1 MAQVMTNRSKEKIWT
16 AMTDGSIQLDDVRLT
31 LGKQQFH
38 FNLTI
43 EAGKITAI
51 TGPSGSGKSTLLNL
65 ISGFET
71 PDQGRVLIG
80 NRDVSKDLPAERP
93 VASIF
98 QDHNLFAH
106 LDLFTNVAL
115 GANSALKLTAAHRV
129 AISAALSRVG
139 LAGFERR
146 MPADLSGGERQRAA
160 IARSLV
166 QNQPLILMDEP
177 FAALDP
183 ALRRDMG
190 SLMRELQRE
199 HDRTIIIVTHQP
211 DEVQRLADNVV
222 FLEKGAVTFL
232 GDKRSFIDHADHSAI
247 TNFLI
252 D

>member
-1 MAQVMTNRSKEKIWT
+1 
-16 AMTDGSIQLDDVRLT
+16 MTDGSIQLDDVRLT

-43 EAGKITAI
+43 EANKVTAI

-65 ISGFET
+65 ISGFEI

-80 NRDVSKDLPAERP
+80 NRDATKHLPAERP
-93 VASIF
+93 IASIF

-115 GANSALKLTAAHRV
+115 GANAALRLSAANKTAV
-129 AISAALSRVG
+129 ITALSRVG
-139 LAGFERR
+139 LGGFERR

-166 QNQPLILMDEP
+166 QDKPLILMDEP

-183 ALRRDMG
+183 SLRRDMG
-190 SLMRELQRE
+190 SLLRELQQE
-199 HDRTIIIVTHQP
+199 QKRTIVIVTHQP
-211 DEVQRLADNVV
+211 DEVERLADNVV
-222 FLEKGAVTFL
+222 FLEKGVVTFM
-232 GDKRSFIDHADHSAI
+232 GSKQSFFDQAGHRAI
-247 TNFLI
+247 TNFLS